1 MQNDRDGKVLEILL
15 FLLILLVI
23 LGVVLVL
30 IYFIVTSFLTR
41 PYLQGPPVI

>member
-30 IYFIVTSFLTR
+30 IYFIVTSLLNS
-41 PYLQGPPVI
+41 PYLQGPPLI

>member
-1 MQNDRDGKVLEILL
+1 MQHDRDGKVLENLL
-15 FLLILLVI
+15 KFFILLVI

-30 IYFIVTSFLTR
+30 IYFIVTSFLNS